1 METRKQLAKAL
12 RCMQQGSA
20 EQARTMLEALA
31 AAAPEDAAVQNAV
44 GAARYEA
51 GELDGARAAL
61 ERCVALEPR
70 HPLAHATLG
79 ELALRR
85 RDPRAAARHFEV
97 ALADT
102 TPALAGIQRWVRM
115 LCRAATSGSASTPR

>member
-31 AAAPEDAAVQNAV
+31 AAGPE
-44 GAARYEA
+44 GAA

-115 LCRAATSGSASTPR
+115 LCRAATSGTGKGRATTNESASTPR